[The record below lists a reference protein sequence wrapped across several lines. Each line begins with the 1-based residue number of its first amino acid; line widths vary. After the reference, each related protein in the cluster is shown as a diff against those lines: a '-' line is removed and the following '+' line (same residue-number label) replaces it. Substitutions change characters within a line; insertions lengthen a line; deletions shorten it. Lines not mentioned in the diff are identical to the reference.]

1 MTFIHTLN
9 PVLLKL
15 GFIEIRWYGLMYVL
29 GFIVTYFYLKWAVKT
44 EKINLTL
51 EDIDTLLIIEV
62 IGMILGARLFE
73 VLLYNPQYYMLH
85 PSKILAIYEGGLS
98 FHGALLGILLA
109 TWIFSKW
116 KKISFLKL
124 TDILIVPATLG
135 IVFGRLGNFINGELP
150 GRITSLPWGVK
161 FPGYEGFRHPSTLY
175 EMGYSLVIFFTLFSQ
190 RNKEYKEGILLAWF
204 LIMYGIFRFFTEYVR
219 EPTVFVGPLTMGQ
232 ALNIPMI
239 LLGVYILYWRKK

>member
-116 KKISFLKL
+116 KKI
-124 TDILIVPATLG
+124 
-135 IVFGRLGNFINGELP
+135 
-150 GRITSLPWGVK
+150 
-161 FPGYEGFRHPSTLY
+161 
-175 EMGYSLVIFFTLFSQ
+175 
-190 RNKEYKEGILLAWF
+190 
-204 LIMYGIFRFFTEYVR
+204 
-219 EPTVFVGPLTMGQ
+219 
-232 ALNIPMI
+232 
-239 LLGVYILYWRKK
+239 